1 MKIVIIGDPHGNLN
15 LMNKI
20 PIKRANLVL
29 ITGDLGDASLM
40 RRLAFGHRPQMSR
53 GRSVNIGSRQ
63 LERRAFLQAYNSS
76 VRLIKYLSKR
86 APVFTIFGNVESSNA
101 ETRKMSKRLK
111 VTLPLLQNDLSKMG
125 NVRVI
130 NNVVAHCGKLRIGGL
145 EYFMD
150 DNWAKEFAPTRL
162 SVARSETRRVIKTL
176 NRFGP
181 VDILLCHQPPYGVLD
196 KVTARFAPP
205 AWRGKHAGSKSILKY
220 IKDKQPKYV
229 FCGHIHEGK
238 GMQHVGKTEVYN
250 LGCGGYKIIEV

>member
-1 MKIVIIGDPHGNLN
+1 MKIVIIGDPHGDLRRIR
-15 LMNKI
+15 KI
-20 PIKRANLVL
+20 PIKGADL
-29 ITGDLGDASLM
+29 ILLTGDLGDAGLM
-40 RRLAFGHRPQMSR
+40 RRLAFSKNLKKKR
-53 GRSVNIGSRQ
+53 GSPATAI
-63 LERRAFLQAYNSS
+63 EIRAFFQAYESTMK
-76 VRLIKYLSKR
+76 LMKYLSHF

-145 EYFMD
+145 KYFMD

-220 IKDKQPKYV
+220 IKAKQPKYV

-238 GMQHVGKTEVYN
+238 GMQRVGKTEVYN